1 MCEREKG
8 RKKREKGEKMGEMS
22 VCVCVGER
30 EREREREREL
40 VEVNK
45 EERLLRFYKNRE

>member
-1 MCEREKG
+1 MREREKKEDRRG
-8 RKKREKGEKMGEMS
+8 KREKRY
-22 VCVCVGER
+22 VCVR
-30 EREREREREL
+30 ERGGEREL